1 MLMKNYYEMLEVN
14 PKASKEV
21 IEKAYRVLVR
31 KYHPDL
37 YSGEK
42 QQYAEKKTKEINEA
56 YKILSDEFLREQYDT
71 ELAKEEI
78 MDRKNSYQTQRSRVG
93 TNSNSKNNSNNL
105 TEQGRKNPLQK
116 REYKPQVGSF
126 GSILQLMK
134 QLIQDLAK
142 SKEKREQIKEVTRQD
157 VFAIVLTIIVVI
169 LIGVILWFIPF
180 TNSWMRELLFENPLF
195 NWIGGLFSK

>member
-1 MLMKNYYEMLEVN
+1 MKNYYEMLEVN